1 MFPGQTQAFIL
12 TDMNRRTVI
21 KKAMLLGGLWGTTSM
36 MPSALLKNT
45 LSIQEPDA
53 SNSPKPL
60 FRMDLC
66 GGKVGIKADQEELID
81 LAQKHGFTS
90 VEPLAWQ
97 LKALPAE
104 KLKELNQKL
113 AEAKLVW
120 GAASLPVDFR
130 TSEEKFQDDLKKL
143 PAAAKVLQD
152 SGVTRVGTWIR
163 PSHATL
169 TYRENFRLH
178 AKRLKETAVILEQHG
193 LRFGLEYV
201 GTKLLWA
208 GSRFPFIHT
217 MKETKELI
225 AVVGQNNVGFVLD
238 SWHWTMANE
247 TIDDIKTLTNKD
259 VVVCDLNDAPAGI
272 KQDDQVDNSREL
284 PMATGVIDTKS
295 FLQGLADINFDGPIR
310 AEPFNKPL
318 NALDNEAAAAK
329 TAEAMKKAFATIG
342 A

>member
-1 MFPGQTQAFIL
+1 M
-12 TDMNRRTVI
+12 
-21 KKAMLLGGLWGTTSM
+21 
-36 MPSALLKNT
+36 SALQSRTSLACR
-45 LSIQEPDA
+45 LLRQERADQPT
-53 SNSPKPL
+53 PK
-60 FRMDLC
+60 FSMDLC
-66 GGKVGIKADQEELID
+66 GGKVGIKADQEELIE
-81 LAQKHGFTS
+81 LAQKYGFGS

-113 AEAKLVW
+113 ADANLVW

-130 TSEEKFQDDLKKL
+130 TTEEKFQDDLKKL

-163 PSHATL
+163 PAHKSL

-178 AKRLKETAVILEQHG
+178 AKRLKETANILEKHG
-193 LRFGLEYV
+193 LRLGLEYV
-201 GTKLLWA
+201 GTKLLWT
-208 GSRFPFIHT
+208 SEPFPFIHT

-225 AVVGQNNVGFVLD
+225 AVIGQNNVGFVLD

-247 TIDDIKTLTNKD
+247 TAADIKTLTNKD
-259 VVVCDLNDAPAGI
+259 VVVCDLNDAPAEV
-272 KQDDQVDNSREL
+272 KKEDQVDNQREL
-284 PMATGVIDTKS
+284 PMATGVIDTKG
-295 FLQGLADINFDGPIR
+295 FLQALVDIQFDGPIR

-318 NALDNEAAAAK
+318 NELDNDAAAAK
-329 TAEAMKKAFATIG
+329 TAEAMKKAFATVR